1 MDPVILRADSPAIEA
16 ASLYIGLN
24 LVILLVLAVR
34 ISLKRRKSQ
43 ISLGDGGDSALMRL
57 IRVHGNAT
65 EWVPA
70 ALIGLLVVAM
80 LNAPLIAIHVI
91 GAALTLARVLH
102 AWGLGAGEG
111 PTIGRVAGSAL
122 TMLVY
127 IALAAG
133 LIGHALV

>member
-16 ASLYIGLN
+16 AALYIGLN
-24 LVILLVLAVR
+24 LIILLALAVR
-34 ISLKRRKSQ
+34 VSLKRQKSQ
-43 ISLGDGGDSALMRL
+43 VSLGDGGDSALMRL

-70 ALIGLLVVAM
+70 ALVGLLVVAM
-80 LNAPLIAIHVI
+80 LNAPLIAIHVV
-91 GAALTLARVLH
+91 GAALTVARVLH
-102 AWGLGAGEG
+102 AWGMGSGEG

-127 IALAAG
+127 LALAAG